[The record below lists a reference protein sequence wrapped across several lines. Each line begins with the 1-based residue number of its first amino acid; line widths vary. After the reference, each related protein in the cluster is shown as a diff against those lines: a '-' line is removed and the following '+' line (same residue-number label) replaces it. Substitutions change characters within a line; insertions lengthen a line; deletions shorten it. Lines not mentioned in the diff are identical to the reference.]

1 MKRKAAGTAVS
12 EANGLG
18 NKVLLRYP
26 VWDTPESEDESRISD
41 YAVFMIIGDFVNS
54 VSGILMN
61 APFTKDASRGL
72 IESIGLRNW
81 DGVVHCGGSLR
92 DENIRVFHE
101 SGYSRRGT
109 IDIND
114 RVSMTASPRILHD
127 VADGNGPK
135 NMALVYGFQQ
145 WIPGRLRS
153 EIESGKWIV
162 ADYHDS
168 MFFTGE
174 GSPRDAWTKAYSAH
188 FDNVAEGITGRALKE
203 FDRRIAEAA

>member
-1 MKRKAAGTAVS
+1 MKRKAARTAVS
-12 EANGLG
+12 DANGLG

-26 VWDTPESEDESRISD
+26 SWEAAESGDSSRISD
-41 YAVFMIIGDFVNS
+41 YAVYMIIGDFSNT

-61 APFTKDASRGL
+61 APYNRDASRGL

-81 DGVVHCGGSLR
+81 EGVVHCGGSLR

-101 SGYSRRGT
+101 SAYSRRGT
-109 IDIND
+109 LAVND
-114 RVSMTASPRILHD
+114 RVSMTASPCILHE

-135 NMALVYGFQQ
+135 SMALVYGFQQ
-145 WIPGRLRS
+145 WIPGRLRN

-168 MFFTGE
+168 MFFAGD
-174 GSPRDAWTKAYSAH
+174 GSPKDAWTKAYSAH
-188 FDNVAEGITGRALKE
+188 FDNVADGITGRAMEE
-203 FDRRIAEAA
+203 FDRRVAAEA